1 MAEKRTPAAE
11 ATSGNRM
18 PQTQLYEDLG
28 PDVGC
33 AATYTI

>member
-11 ATSGNRM
+11 SHLWNRM

-28 PDVGC
+28 PDVGY

>member
-11 ATSGNRM
+11 ATWSRM

-28 PDVGC
+28 PGIGSAVTC
-33 AATYTI
+33 TI